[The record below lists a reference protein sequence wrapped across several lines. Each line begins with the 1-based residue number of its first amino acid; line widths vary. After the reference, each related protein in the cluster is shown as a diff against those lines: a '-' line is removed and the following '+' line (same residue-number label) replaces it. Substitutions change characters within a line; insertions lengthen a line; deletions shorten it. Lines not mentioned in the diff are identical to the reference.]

1 MNKKEQMAVNEKA
14 MHECEKACKEIFTEK
29 PDPLRLR
36 SCQAYVFE
44 TSNYWIL
51 QSYNTL
57 VAVTSK
63 DTGICY
69 DVLRLVYGYT
79 ATSAQHIAKFTHDYH
94 TPEYKWSAPKWIAR

>member
-14 MHECEKACKEIFTEK
+14 MHEYEKAYKEFSAEK
-29 PDPLRLR
+29 PDFVRLR
-36 SCQAYVFE
+36 SCQAYVYE

-79 ATSAQHIAKFTHDYH
+79 STSAKHIAKFVHDFK
-94 TPEYKWSAPKWIAR
+94 TPDYKWCAPKWTAR